1 MANEVRSTDFLVI
14 GGGVMGV
21 TLALE
26 LKRRYPD
33 CDITLMEKEAGFGLH
48 ASGRNSGVLHAGF
61 YYTADSLKARFT
73 REGNRRLTEYCRE
86 RGLSL
91 NPCGKIVVA
100 RSEEERSGIRTL
112 FQRGRANG
120 VDVRHVSEGEA
131 RELEPC
137 AKTAGVA
144 LFSPTTSSVDP
155 GEVMGELVRDAKEA
169 GVRLLPETACL
180 GRTREGV
187 RTSSGP
193 INAGYVVNAA
203 GLYAD
208 RIAREYGFA
217 RDIRILPF
225 KGLYLYEDGYGAGL
239 RRHIYPVPDLKNPF
253 LGVHFTVTVEGEAKI
268 GPTAIPALWRENYS
282 GLKNPRWDELAE
294 VARLEGSLLL
304 HNRFGFR
311 SLALRELPKLSRK
324 HLASL
329 AGELVRGVDIRRFR
343 IPGKPGIRAQPVN
356 LRTRK
361 LEMDFL
367 YEGDSHSFHLLN
379 AVSPAFTCSLPFSA
393 YLADR
398 IEDVVRTGKA
408 EAADA
413 PGTDQP
419 KETSVWGGKGRYSPD

>member
-1 MANEVRSTDFLVI
+1 MANEVQSTDFLVI

-86 RGLSL
+86 RGLAL

-112 FQRGRANG
+112 LQRGRANG
-120 VDVRHVSEGEA
+120 VDVRHVSEEKA

-137 AKTAGVA
+137 AKTAGEA
-144 LFSPTTSSVDP
+144 LFSPTTSTVDP
-155 GEVMGELVRDAKEA
+155 GEVMGELVRDARE
-169 GVRLLPETACL
+169 GGIRLLPETAYL
-180 GRTREGV
+180 GLTRDGI
-187 RTSSGP
+187 RTSSGT
-193 INAGYVVNAA
+193 IRAGYVVNAA

-208 RIAREYGFA
+208 RIARDYGYA
-217 RDIRILPF
+217 RDIRIFPF
-225 KGLYLYEDGYGAGL
+225 KGLYLYEDGDWAGL

-253 LGVHFTVTVEGEAKI
+253 LGVHFTVTVRGEAKI

-282 GLKNPRWDELAE
+282 GLKNPRWDELFE
-294 VARLEGSLLL
+294 VARLGCGLML

-311 SLALRELPKLSRK
+311 SLALRELPKFSRR

-329 AGELVRGVDIRRFR
+329 AGKLVRGVDMRRFR
-343 IPGKPGIRAQPVN
+343 IRGKPGIRAQPLN

-367 YEGDSHSFHLLN
+367 YEGDSRSFHLLN

-398 IEDVVRTGKA
+398 IEKYLR
-408 EAADA
+408 
-413 PGTDQP
+413 PGSSQETDHQT
-419 KETSVWGGKGRYSPD
+419 ES